1 MPQIRYREVN
11 LRPAALA
18 LIGYLWLITILVQAP
33 KGA

>member
-1 MPQIRYREVN
+1 MTAGKISEYILAGV
-11 LRPAALA
+11 LLA